1 MTSDIRIETDRL
13 ILRAPQLNDFDAIAA
28 FLADD
33 RSKTI
38 DVGNMD
44 RNDAWKVFSRIAGM
58 WFLRGYG
65 LFIVEEKATG
75 KPVASIGPWFP
86 ITWPERELG
95 WSVWTAEAEG
105 KGIAYEAASAARD
118 YAFEVLGW
126 DTAVSYIDTS
136 NTRSRALAERLG
148 AIIDPEAEKLGFGAP
163 DDDDADPCLVYRHT
177 PQSDNDGTVEAYA

>member
-13 ILRAPQLNDFDAIAA
+13 ILRAPQLSDFDAIAA

-38 DVGNMD
+38 GAGNM
-44 RNDAWKVFSRIAGM
+44 NLHEAWKVFSRIAGM

-75 KPVASIGPWFP
+75 KPVASIGPWYP

-105 KGIAYEAASAARD
+105 QGIAFEAATAARD
-118 YAFEVLGW
+118 YVFNTLGW
-126 DTAVSYIDTS
+126 DTAVSYIDAS
-136 NTRSRALAERLG
+136 NTRSIALAERLG
-148 AIIDPEAEKLGFGAP
+148 AVIDTDATDLSFGTEE
-163 DDDDADPCLVYRHT
+163 DDDEPCYVYRHT
-177 PQSDNDGTVEAYA
+177 PKGGA